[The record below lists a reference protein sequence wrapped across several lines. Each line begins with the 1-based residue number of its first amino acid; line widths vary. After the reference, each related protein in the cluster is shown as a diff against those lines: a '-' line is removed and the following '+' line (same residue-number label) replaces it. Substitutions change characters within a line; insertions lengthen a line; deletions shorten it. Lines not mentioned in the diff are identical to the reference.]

1 MFVSNVSP
9 TLSPNLPHNSRE
21 GTWEVPAFR
30 SLEVNFWGFFSL
42 LGIPLAEAQV
52 AQAPLTCSPLFSAL
66 LLPPLPVFFVSR
78 PLASTCWVGDLR
90 LSDGPW
96 VHPAV
101 EESHSWGQLPRVH
114 IDRG

>member
-1 MFVSNVSP
+1 M
-9 TLSPNLPHNSRE
+9 
-21 GTWEVPAFR
+21 PAFR

-42 LGIPLAEAQV
+42 LGIPPAEAEV